1 MVDAAVIKKTQD
13 SLGKVIKKPPLTEK
27 LLSKPPFRYL
37 HDIISEVIKSTGFL
51 EGLFEDH
58 EKTSANVK
66 EKEQKIVFLQKAI
79 DAVGLAIGS
88 QLAARPSKI
97 IAGQEAEKTNE
108 FLQYL
113 GRCAAKGA
121 DNEVVKRVKKGEKP
135 GKKSES
141 GKDGN
146 RSKERRSKDRDKER
160 KAKAAKERDSS
171 KSKERVSSKERSK
184 ERVSGSSKERGSK
197 ERPERGRR
205 DRTRDDGKGKAQ
217 SKSSE
222 KVTEKKDSSEERKKE
237 KERERAKEKEERR
250 RRKEAEEEEKRR
262 KQEADDNAA
271 AAAAASAAAAAPP
284 SAQADPAQI
293 TGDEHSTSV
302 TQQEGPEGDEEAPL
316 TNGFHEDDAPA
327 RIPRPSSAK
336 GARRRPEPPNADAGG
351 EGKPTYAEAVVGATT
366 SEPPV
371 PIMAGK
377 RRERPTSAR
386 PAPPRIKKRED
397 ESAEDTAVREGS
409 GRPPAGIIVDGQV
422 NQQEDDDEM
431 YVNEE
436 PEETAAIKQ
445 PVIMGG
451 SGGGGGGHGGLVQ
464 KIIDSQKQYS
474 GLDKQDD
481 KVPIMNQ
488 AARQKERAM
497 TKKEIDQLRAGIQTL
512 ASSAA
517 PLGKVLDYLQEDLDS
532 MQKELENWRS
542 ENKYHETAIKA
553 EESHM
558 EKTLEPLRDQLEDTE
573 QQIIDMI
580 NKINTM
586 KCNIHTNDNKIG
598 QMLSTMSFSAS

>member
-58 EKTSANVK
+58 EKVSANVK
-66 EKEQKIVFLQKAI
+66 DKDQKILFLQKAI
-79 DAVGLAIGS
+79 DAVGLAIGA

-97 IAGQEAEKTNE
+97 IAGQEADKTNE

-146 RSKERRSKDRDKER
+146 KTKERRSKDGDR
-160 KAKAAKERDSS
+160 KAKASKERDSS
-171 KSKERVSSKERSK
+171 KSKERVGSKERSK

-197 ERPERGRR
+197 ERPERSRR
-205 DRTRDDGKGKAQ
+205 DRAKDDRKGKAQ

-222 KVTEKKDSSEERKKE
+222 KVAEKKDSSEERRKE
-237 KERERAKEKEERR
+237 KEKERAKEKEERR

-262 KQEADDNAA
+262 KQAEEAA
-271 AAAAASAAAAAPP
+271 AAEAAASSSAP
-284 SAQADPAQI
+284 AEPAPI
-293 TGDEHSTSV
+293 AGEEPSTSMP
-302 TQQEGPEGDEEAPL
+302 QQEAAEGDEEAPL

-336 GARRRPEPPNADAGG
+336 GARRRPEPPNADAG
-351 EGKPTYAEAVVGATT
+351 EGKRTYAEAVVGATT
-366 SEPPV
+366 GEPPV

-397 ESAEDTAVREGS
+397 EAAEDIAVREGS
-409 GRPPAGIIVDGQV
+409 GRPPAGIIVDTA
-422 NQQEDDDEM
+422 NQQDDDDEM
-431 YVNEE
+431 FVNEE

-451 SGGGGGGHGGLVQ
+451 GGGGGQHGGLVQ

-474 GLDKQDD
+474 GPEKQEDKG
-481 KVPIMNQ
+481 PIMSQ

-497 TKKEIDQLRAGIQTL
+497 TKKEIDQLRSGIQTL

-573 QQIIDMI
+573 QQIVDMI

-586 KCNIHTNDNKIG
+586 KCNIHNNDQKIG

>member
-1 MVDAAVIKKTQD
+1 MVDAAVVKKTQD

-37 HDIISEVIKSTGFL
+37 HDIISEVTKSTGFL
-51 EGLFEDH
+51 EGLFEDN
-58 EKTSANVK
+58 EKVAANVK
-66 EKEQKIVFLQKAI
+66 DKESKIQYLQKAI
-79 DAVGLAIGS
+79 DAVGLVLGS
-88 QLAARPSKI
+88 QLGVRPSKI
-97 IAGQEAEKTNE
+97 IAGQEPEKTNE

-135 GKKSES
+135 GKKSKS
-141 GKDGN
+141 GEDGN
-146 RSKERRSKDRDKER
+146 RSKERRSSKEGGER
-160 KAKAAKERDSS
+160 KSKAGKERDTS
-171 KSKERVSSKERSK
+171 KSKERVGSKERSK

-205 DRTRDDGKGKAQ
+205 ERSKDDKKGKA
-217 SKSSE
+217 KSSE
-222 KVTEKKDSSEERKKE
+222 QVAEKKDSSEERRKE
-237 KERERAKEKEERR
+237 KGRREEERAKEKEERR

-262 KQEADDNAA
+262 QQEAA
-271 AAAAASAAAAAPP
+271 AAAAASQAEPDGEEPSTAAP
-284 SAQADPAQI
+284 Q
-293 TGDEHSTSV
+293 H
-302 TQQEGPEGDEEAPL
+302 QEAPEGDEEAPL
-316 TNGFHEDDAPA
+316 TNGFHEDDAPV

-336 GARRRPEPPNADAGG
+336 GARRRPEPPSADPGG
-351 EGKPTYAEAVVGATT
+351 DVKRSYAEAVTGATT
-366 SEPPV
+366 GEPAI
-371 PIMAGK
+371 PIVAGK

-386 PAPPRIKKRED
+386 PAPPRIKKRDDDSTED
-397 ESAEDTAVREGS
+397 IAVREGS
-409 GRPPAGIIVDGQV
+409 GRPPAGIIVDTKAS
-422 NQQEDDDEM
+422 NEEDDDEM
-431 YVNEE
+431 FVNEE

-445 PVIMGG
+445 PIIMGG
-451 SGGGGGGHGGLVQ
+451 SGGSGGQHGGLVQ

-474 GLDKQDD
+474 ATDKQEE
-481 KVPIMNQ
+481 KAPIMNQ

-497 TKKEIDQLRAGIQTL
+497 TKKEIDQLRIGIQTL

-558 EKTLEPLRDQLEDTE
+558 EKTLEPLKDQLEDTE

-586 KCNIHTNDNKIG
+586 KCNIHNNDQKIG